1 VSDALGACLGIPGTT
16 ADRAVFPD
24 GPVTG
29 ATVLV
34 HGVLGGVGS
43 LAAQLAPGDTK
54 KRRGWLGSSIAAPES
69 GWRRGLP
76 YGR

>member
-1 VSDALGACLGIPGTT
+1 
-16 ADRAVFPD
+16 
-24 GPVTG
+24 VTG

-54 KRRGWLGSSIAAPES
+54 KRRGWLGSSMPYPELSGVGSAPGIIRDVAHGS
-69 GWRRGLP
+69 TGHASVGW
-76 YGR
+76 